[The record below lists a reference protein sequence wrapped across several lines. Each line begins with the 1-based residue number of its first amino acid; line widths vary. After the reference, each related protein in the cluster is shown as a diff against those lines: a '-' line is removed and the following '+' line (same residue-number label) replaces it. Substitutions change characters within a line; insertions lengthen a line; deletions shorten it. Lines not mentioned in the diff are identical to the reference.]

1 MNTKKNER
9 FAETDRRI
17 RKAFTKMVLNKKTN
31 QISVRE
37 ICEATGINRSSF
49 YLHYADIPALI
60 TAIVEE
66 KWTESVERI
75 HEEMHGDPNIF
86 SEAYVAA
93 TLREAKRDR
102 AFYRAYFEK
111 FGTAELEKGYQTLF
125 ENVFKPFFRRLG
137 ISPETLKR
145 YEGGRLTPPD
155 ETVARMCE
163 VYGVRWLALEH
174 AKATDRLGI
183 LPELEPKPLPM
194 ATISLTNR
202 LRDAADRLA
211 GLLRIA
217 EDGVIDDAE
226 RPEFDDIVQDLRETI
241 AAAYQVIYADAKKE
255 RQVGGQAV

>member
-1 MNTKKNER
+1 M
-9 FAETDRRI
+9 AE
-17 RKAFTKMVLNKKTN
+17 L
-31 QISVRE
+31 
-37 ICEATGINRSSF
+37 
-49 YLHYADIPALI
+49 Y
-60 TAIVEE
+60 
-66 KWTESVERI
+66 
-75 HEEMHGDPNIF
+75 PNIYQRGRKTTLLTQE
-86 SEAYVAA
+86 EA
-93 TLREAKRDR
+93 
-102 AFYRAYFEK
+102 
-111 FGTAELEKGYQTLF
+111 AE
-125 ENVFKPFFRRLG
+125 RLH

-226 RPEFDDIVQDLRETI
+226 RPEFDNIVQDLRETI
-241 AAAYQVIYADAKKE
+241 AAAYQVIYADGAKKE
-255 RQVGGQAV
+255 RPDGGTSKRSVSQAVRPENDCKNSIAYSRGNASPILAKGVYAR

>member
-1 MNTKKNER
+1 M
-9 FAETDRRI
+9 A
-17 RKAFTKMVLNKKTN
+17 
-31 QISVRE
+31 
-37 ICEATGINRSSF
+37 
-49 YLHYADIPALI
+49 ALY
-60 TAIVEE
+60 
-66 KWTESVERI
+66 
-75 HEEMHGDPNIF
+75 PNIYQRGRKTTLLTQE
-86 SEAYVAA
+86 EA
-93 TLREAKRDR
+93 
-102 AFYRAYFEK
+102 
-111 FGTAELEKGYQTLF
+111 AE
-125 ENVFKPFFRRLG
+125 RLH

-145 YEGGRLTPPD
+145 YEGGRLTPPA

-163 VYGVRWLALEH
+163 VYGARWLALEH

-241 AAAYQVIYADAKKE
+241 AAAYQVIYADDAKKE
-255 RQVGGQAV
+255 RPEAGTSKRSVSQRKTPENHCRAIVPQKKRNVKALREEARA

>member
-1 MNTKKNER
+1 M
-9 FAETDRRI
+9 AE
-17 RKAFTKMVLNKKTN
+17 L
-31 QISVRE
+31 
-37 ICEATGINRSSF
+37 
-49 YLHYADIPALI
+49 Y
-60 TAIVEE
+60 
-66 KWTESVERI
+66 
-75 HEEMHGDPNIF
+75 PNIYQRGRKTTLLTQE
-86 SEAYVAA
+86 EA
-93 TLREAKRDR
+93 
-102 AFYRAYFEK
+102 
-111 FGTAELEKGYQTLF
+111 AE
-125 ENVFKPFFRRLG
+125 RLH

-226 RPEFDDIVQDLRETI
+226 RPEFDVIVQELRETI
-241 AAAYQVIYADAKKE
+241 AAAYQVIYADGAKKE
-255 RQVGGQAV
+255 RPDGGTSKRSVSQRFNSENDCKNSISYSRRNASPVLKKGVYAR

>member
-1 MNTKKNER
+1 M
-9 FAETDRRI
+9 A
-17 RKAFTKMVLNKKTN
+17 
-31 QISVRE
+31 
-37 ICEATGINRSSF
+37 
-49 YLHYADIPALI
+49 ALY
-60 TAIVEE
+60 
-66 KWTESVERI
+66 
-75 HEEMHGDPNIF
+75 PNIYQRARKVTLLTQE
-86 SEAYVAA
+86 EA
-93 TLREAKRDR
+93 
-102 AFYRAYFEK
+102 
-111 FGTAELEKGYQTLF
+111 AE
-125 ENVFKPFFRRLG
+125 RLH

-163 VYGVRWLALEH
+163 VYGVSWLALEH

-226 RPEFDDIVQDLRETI
+226 RPEFDTIVQDLRETI
-241 AAAYQVIYADAKKE
+241 AAAYQVIYADGAKKE
-255 RQVGGQAV
+255 RPEAGTSKRSVSQRKTPENHCNHSISQKKTNVNTFREEVRA

>member
-1 MNTKKNER
+1 M
-9 FAETDRRI
+9 A
-17 RKAFTKMVLNKKTN
+17 
-31 QISVRE
+31 
-37 ICEATGINRSSF
+37 
-49 YLHYADIPALI
+49 ALY
-60 TAIVEE
+60 
-66 KWTESVERI
+66 
-75 HEEMHGDPNIF
+75 PNIYQRARKVTLLTQEE
-86 SEAYVAA
+86 EA
-93 TLREAKRDR
+93 
-102 AFYRAYFEK
+102 
-111 FGTAELEKGYQTLF
+111 AE
-125 ENVFKPFFRRLG
+125 RLH

-163 VYGVRWLALEH
+163 VYGVSWLALEH

-183 LPELEPKPLPM
+183 LPEVEPKPLPM

-255 RQVGGQAV
+255 RPEAATSKRSRSQRNSENHCTNSISQKKTNVNTFRGEARA

>member
-1 MNTKKNER
+1 M
-9 FAETDRRI
+9 A
-17 RKAFTKMVLNKKTN
+17 
-31 QISVRE
+31 
-37 ICEATGINRSSF
+37 
-49 YLHYADIPALI
+49 ALY
-60 TAIVEE
+60 
-66 KWTESVERI
+66 
-75 HEEMHGDPNIF
+75 PNIYQRGRKVTLLTQE
-86 SEAYVAA
+86 EA
-93 TLREAKRDR
+93 
-102 AFYRAYFEK
+102 
-111 FGTAELEKGYQTLF
+111 AE
-125 ENVFKPFFRRLG
+125 RLH

-163 VYGVRWLALEH
+163 VYGVSWLALEH

-226 RPEFDDIVQDLRETI
+226 RPEFDNIVQDLRETI
-241 AAAYQVIYADAKKE
+241 AAAYQVIYADGAKKE
-255 RQVGGQAV
+255 RPEAGTSKRSVSQRKTPENHCKHSISQKKTNVNTFRGEARA

>member
-1 MNTKKNER
+1 M
-9 FAETDRRI
+9 A
-17 RKAFTKMVLNKKTN
+17 
-31 QISVRE
+31 
-37 ICEATGINRSSF
+37 
-49 YLHYADIPALI
+49 ALY
-60 TAIVEE
+60 
-66 KWTESVERI
+66 
-75 HEEMHGDPNIF
+75 PNIYQRARKVTLLTQ
-86 SEAYVAA
+86 EDAA
-93 TLREAKRDR
+93 E
-102 AFYRAYFEK
+102 
-111 FGTAELEKGYQTLF
+111 
-125 ENVFKPFFRRLG
+125 RLH

-155 ETVARMCE
+155 ETVARMCQ
-163 VYGVRWLALEH
+163 VYGVSWLALEH

-183 LPELEPKPLPM
+183 LPELKLKPLPM

-255 RQVGGQAV
+255 RPEAATSKRSVSQRKTSENHCKAIVPQKQRNVKALREEARA

>member
-1 MNTKKNER
+1 MS
-9 FAETDRRI
+9 A
-17 RKAFTKMVLNKKTN
+17 M
-31 QISVRE
+31 
-37 ICEATGINRSSF
+37 
-49 YLHYADIPALI
+49 Y
-60 TAIVEE
+60 
-66 KWTESVERI
+66 
-75 HEEMHGDPNIF
+75 PNIYQRGRKVTLLTQE
-86 SEAYVAA
+86 EA
-93 TLREAKRDR
+93 
-102 AFYRAYFEK
+102 
-111 FGTAELEKGYQTLF
+111 AE
-125 ENVFKPFFRRLG
+125 RLG

-163 VYGVRWLALEH
+163 VYGASWLALEH

-183 LPELEPKPLPM
+183 LPDLEPKPLPM

-202 LRDAADRLA
+202 LRAAADRLA

-255 RQVGGQAV
+255 RPEAATSKRSLSQRKTPENHCKAIVPQKKRNVKALREEVRA

>member
-1 MNTKKNER
+1 M
-9 FAETDRRI
+9 A
-17 RKAFTKMVLNKKTN
+17 
-31 QISVRE
+31 
-37 ICEATGINRSSF
+37 
-49 YLHYADIPALI
+49 ALY
-60 TAIVEE
+60 
-66 KWTESVERI
+66 
-75 HEEMHGDPNIF
+75 PNIYQRGRKTTLLTQE
-86 SEAYVAA
+86 EA
-93 TLREAKRDR
+93 
-102 AFYRAYFEK
+102 
-111 FGTAELEKGYQTLF
+111 AE
-125 ENVFKPFFRRLG
+125 RLH

-163 VYGVRWLALEH
+163 VYGVSWLALEH

-217 EDGVIDDAE
+217 EDGVIDDTE
-226 RPEFDDIVQDLRETI
+226 RPEFDDIVEDLRETI

-255 RQVGGQAV
+255 RPEAATSKRSRSQRNSENHCKAIVPQKKRNVKALREEVRA

>member
-1 MNTKKNER
+1 M
-9 FAETDRRI
+9 A
-17 RKAFTKMVLNKKTN
+17 
-31 QISVRE
+31 
-37 ICEATGINRSSF
+37 
-49 YLHYADIPALI
+49 ALY
-60 TAIVEE
+60 
-66 KWTESVERI
+66 
-75 HEEMHGDPNIF
+75 PNIYQRGRKTTLLTQE
-86 SEAYVAA
+86 EA
-93 TLREAKRDR
+93 
-102 AFYRAYFEK
+102 
-111 FGTAELEKGYQTLF
+111 AE
-125 ENVFKPFFRRLG
+125 RLG

-163 VYGVRWLALEH
+163 VYGVSWLALEH

-255 RQVGGQAV
+255 RPEAGTSKRSRSQRNSENHCKAIVPQKREMSRLSERRRAHDGTGHLPDPRRRHRPDGKGDEIDRLFRPPKR

>member
-1 MNTKKNER
+1 M
-9 FAETDRRI
+9 A
-17 RKAFTKMVLNKKTN
+17 
-31 QISVRE
+31 
-37 ICEATGINRSSF
+37 
-49 YLHYADIPALI
+49 ALY
-60 TAIVEE
+60 
-66 KWTESVERI
+66 
-75 HEEMHGDPNIF
+75 PNIYQRGRKVTLLTQE
-86 SEAYVAA
+86 EA
-93 TLREAKRDR
+93 
-102 AFYRAYFEK
+102 
-111 FGTAELEKGYQTLF
+111 AE
-125 ENVFKPFFRRLG
+125 RLH

-163 VYGVRWLALEH
+163 VYGASWLALEH

-226 RPEFDDIVQDLRETI
+226 RPEFDSIVQDPRETI

-255 RQVGGQAV
+255 RPEAGTSKRSVSQRKTPENHCKAIVPQKKRNVKALREEVRA

>member
-1 MNTKKNER
+1 M
-9 FAETDRRI
+9 AE
-17 RKAFTKMVLNKKTN
+17 L
-31 QISVRE
+31 
-37 ICEATGINRSSF
+37 
-49 YLHYADIPALI
+49 Y
-60 TAIVEE
+60 
-66 KWTESVERI
+66 
-75 HEEMHGDPNIF
+75 PNIYQRGRKTTLLTQE
-86 SEAYVAA
+86 EA
-93 TLREAKRDR
+93 
-102 AFYRAYFEK
+102 
-111 FGTAELEKGYQTLF
+111 AE
-125 ENVFKPFFRRLG
+125 RLH

-226 RPEFDDIVQDLRETI
+226 RPEFDNIVQDLRETI
-241 AAAYQVIYADAKKE
+241 AAAYQVIYADGTKKE
-255 RQVGGQAV
+255 RPDGGTSKRSVSQRFNSENDCKNSISYSCENASPVLKKGVYAR

>member
-1 MNTKKNER
+1 M
-9 FAETDRRI
+9 
-17 RKAFTKMVLNKKTN
+17 
-31 QISVRE
+31 S
-37 ICEATGINRSSF
+37 
-49 YLHYADIPALI
+49 ALY
-60 TAIVEE
+60 
-66 KWTESVERI
+66 
-75 HEEMHGDPNIF
+75 PNIYQRGRK
-86 SEAYVAA
+86 STLLTQEEA
-93 TLREAKRDR
+93 
-102 AFYRAYFEK
+102 
-111 FGTAELEKGYQTLF
+111 AE
-125 ENVFKPFFRRLG
+125 RLH

-163 VYGVRWLALEH
+163 VYGVSWLALEH

-255 RQVGGQAV
+255 RPEAATSKRSVSQRKTPENHCKAIVPQKKRNVKALREEVRA